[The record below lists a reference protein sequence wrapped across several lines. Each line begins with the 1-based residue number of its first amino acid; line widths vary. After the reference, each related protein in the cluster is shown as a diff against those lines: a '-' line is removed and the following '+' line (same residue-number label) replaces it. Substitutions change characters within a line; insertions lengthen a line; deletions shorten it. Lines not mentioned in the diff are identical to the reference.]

1 MNAYQEMKKR
11 HQKEIGEFP
20 SFFAFNDKQFKE
32 GMEKL
37 GVKDTDELCQG
48 FAGMVYRKAD
58 VGKLKELMERQ
69 DKETKEA
76 FKDDIILHDAIV
88 YELANHEYCVTYDET
103 DTLRALGIGRNEL
116 MQDGRLA
123 DIFEKARA
131 DYLDSVE
138 C

>member
-1 MNAYQEMKKR
+1 MNAYQEMKNR
-11 HQKEIGEFP
+11 HQKEIGGFP

-37 GVKDTDELCQG
+37 GVKDTNELCQG

-58 VGKLKELMERQ
+58 AEKLKELLERQ

-76 FKDDIILHDAIV
+76 LEDDKILHDAIV

-103 DTLRALGIGRNEL
+103 DTLCTLGIGRDEL
-116 MQDGRLA
+116 MKAGRLA
-123 DIFEKARA
+123 DIFDKARA

-138 C
+138 Y

>member
-1 MNAYQEMKKR
+1 
-11 HQKEIGEFP
+11 
-20 SFFAFNDKQFKE
+20 
-32 GMEKL
+32 
-37 GVKDTDELCQG
+37 
-48 FAGMVYRKAD
+48 MVYRKAD
-58 VGKLKELMERQ
+58 TGKLKELFERQ

-76 FKDDIILHDAIV
+76 FKDDKILHDAIV

-103 DTLRALGIGRNEL
+103 DTLHALGIGRDKL

-138 C
+138 Y

>member
-58 VGKLKELMERQ
+58 AGKLKELMERQ

-76 FKDDIILHDAIV
+76 FVPSRSVPSVRSNAV
-88 YELANHEYCVTYDET
+88 AVELVAVELVK
-103 DTLRALGIGRNEL
+103 LGCAGRGERKKEL
-116 MQDGRLA
+116 
-123 DIFEKARA
+123 
-131 DYLDSVE
+131 
-138 C
+138 